1 MGFKIFF
8 QRPSLHCLVFG
19 AKLQG
24 VNVKLLPSEG
34 TQSSGATV
42 QDLWESNFKKLGEE
56 NPEQSVTGFLLF
68 YPHHLTGYLEV
79 ICMVIYGKLLHLIFI
94 FTHKNYKMQEEFR
107 FLSDLYVL
115 FCY

>member
-1 MGFKIFF
+1 MDFNFSF

-34 TQSSGATV
+34 TQTSGATV

-68 YPHHLTGYLEV
+68 YPYHLTGYLEV
-79 ICMVIYGKLLHLIFI
+79 ICMVIYGKLLEDIIFI
-94 FTHKNYKMQEEFR
+94 FRVMRK
-107 FLSDLYVL
+107 DLEDA
-115 FCY
+115 FKF

>member
-1 MGFKIFF
+1 MGFKTFF

-79 ICMVIYGKLLHLIFI
+79 ICMVIYEKLSHLIFI
-94 FTHKNYKMQEEFR
+94 FRVMKR
-107 FLSDLYVL
+107 DLEDA
-115 FCY
+115 FKF